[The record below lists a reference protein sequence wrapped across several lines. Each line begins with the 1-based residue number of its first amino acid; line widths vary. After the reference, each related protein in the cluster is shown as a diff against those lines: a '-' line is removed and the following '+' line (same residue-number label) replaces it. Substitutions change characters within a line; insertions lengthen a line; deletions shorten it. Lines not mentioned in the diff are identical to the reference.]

1 VNQDEAVCPIDDSG
15 AIISISMAQ
24 GGNTMFTTRV
34 TELFGIK
41 YPIIQGGMMWISR
54 AELVAAVSNA
64 GGLGIVTAFTFP
76 TLKEFAAEIK
86 KTRELTDRPFGVN
99 ITLLPTL
106 RPVDIDGYLDT
117 AINSGVKIIETAGRS
132 PEPYMERL
140 KSAGVKVIHKCTA
153 VRFAR
158 TAQRIGCDA
167 VSIDGFECAGH
178 PGEEDVTSLVLIPLT
193 ADAVDIPVIASG
205 GFGDGRGLVAALA
218 LGAEAVNM
226 GTRFMATREAPGHAR
241 VKELLL
247 TASERD
253 TALLLRSFRNTMRM
267 FKNPTAE
274 KVLELENEGADIHQ
288 LESLISGR
296 AGLKMLES
304 GDVDNGLISVG
315 QVIGLVHDIPTVQE
329 LIDRIMKEAEEVASR
344 ITSSGLFQPLRR
356 PTGVKKQDT

>member
-1 VNQDEAVCPIDDSG
+1 MLQLELVAK
-15 AIISISMAQ
+15 
-24 GGNTMFTTRV
+24 GGNTMFKTRI

-64 GGLGIVTAFTFP
+64 GGLGILTAFTFP
-76 TLKEFAAEIK
+76 TPKELAAEIK
-86 KTRELTDRPFGVN
+86 KTRALTDKPFGVN

-117 AINSGVKIIETAGRS
+117 VINSGIKIVETAGRS

-158 TAQRIGCDA
+158 TTQLIGCDA

-193 ADAVDIPVIASG
+193 ADAVKIPVIASG

-218 LGAEAVNM
+218 LGAEAINM
-226 GTRFMATREAPGHAR
+226 GTRFLATKEAPTNPK
-241 VKELLL
+241 VKELLIA
-247 TASERD
+247 ASEHD
-253 TALLLRSFRNTMRM
+253 TVLLLRSFRNTIRALS
-267 FKNPTAE
+267 NPTAE
-274 KVLELENEGADIHQ
+274 KVLELEKQGANIHQ
-288 LESLISGR
+288 LEPLISGNV
-296 AGLKMLES
+296 GLNLLES
-304 GDVDNGLISVG
+304 GDVDNGLLSVG
-315 QVIGLVHDIPTVQE
+315 QIVGLVHEIPTVKE
-329 LIDRIMKEAEEVASR
+329 LIDRIIKEAEEVVSNIAAR
-344 ITSSGLFQPLRR
+344 GIFKPLRK
-356 PTGVKKQDT
+356 PTNVVNKR

>member
-1 VNQDEAVCPIDDSG
+1 
-15 AIISISMAQ
+15 
-24 GGNTMFTTRV
+24 MFKTRI

-64 GGLGIVTAFTFP
+64 GGLGIITAFTFP
-76 TLKEFAAEIK
+76 TPQELAAEIK
-86 KTRELTDRPFGVN
+86 KTKELTDKPFGVN

-106 RPVDIDGYLDT
+106 RPVDIDGYFNAVID
-117 AINSGVKIIETAGRS
+117 AGIKIVETAGRS
-132 PEPYMERL
+132 PEAYMERL
-140 KSAGVKVIHKCTA
+140 KAAGIKVIHKCTA

-193 ADAVDIPVIASG
+193 VDAVEIPVIASG

-226 GTRFMATREAPGHAR
+226 GTRFMATKEAPGHPK
-241 VKELLL
+241 VKEWLVQ
-247 TASERD
+247 ASERD
-253 TALLLRSFRNTMRM
+253 TLLLLRSFRNTMRAL
-267 FKNPTAE
+267 KNPTSE
-274 KVLELENEGADIHQ
+274 KVLEIERQGADIHQ

-296 AGLKMLES
+296 VGRNLIET
-304 GDVDNGLISVG
+304 GNIDNGLLTAG
-315 QVIGLVHDIPTVQE
+315 EVIGLVHDIPTVKE
-329 LIDRIMKEAEEVASR
+329 LVDRIINEAEEVASN
-344 ITSSGLFQPLRR
+344 IGAKGTFKPLRK
-356 PTGVKKQDT
+356 PT

>member
-1 VNQDEAVCPIDDSG
+1 
-15 AIISISMAQ
+15 
-24 GGNTMFTTRV
+24 MFKTRI
-34 TELFGIK
+34 TELLGIK
-41 YPIIQGGMMWISR
+41 YPITQGGMMWISR

-64 GGLGIVTAFTFP
+64 GGLGIITAFTFP
-76 TLKEFAAEIK
+76 TPAELAAEIK
-86 KTRELTDRPFGVN
+86 KTKALTDKPFGVN

-106 RPVDIDGYLDT
+106 RPVDIDGYLD
-117 AINSGVKIIETAGRS
+117 AVIDSGIKIVETAGRS

-140 KSAGVKVIHKCTA
+140 KAAGVKVIHKCTA

-193 ADAVDIPVIASG
+193 ADAVEIPVIASG

-226 GTRFMATREAPGHAR
+226 GTRFMATKEAPGHPK
-241 VKELLL
+241 VKEFLT

-253 TALLLRSFRNTMRM
+253 TVLVLRSFRNTMRALR
-267 FKNPTAE
+267 NPTSE
-274 KVLELENEGADIHQ
+274 KVLELEKQGADIHQ

-296 AGLKMLES
+296 VGMKLLEE
-304 GDVDNGLISVG
+304 GDTDNGLLSVG
-315 QVIGLVHDIPTVQE
+315 QVIGLVHDIPTVKE
-329 LIDRIMKEAEEVASR
+329 LIDRIIKEAEEVVSNIAAR
-344 ITSSGLFQPLRR
+344 GIFKPLRK
-356 PTGVKKQDT
+356 PIDVANKQ